1 MFDRITLESRKLYSV
16 AWITALP
23 SELAAAIAM
32 LDERHNE
39 PADFAVHHHVDSN
52 SYSWGRIGKHNVV
65 ITSLPDGVYG
75 TTSATGTAMS
85 LVSSLPHI
93 RIGLLV
99 GIGGGHPTSNK
110 ANGHDIRLGDIAVNQ
125 PTGTHGGIIQ
135 YDLVKATSSGRE
147 RKGFLTGT
155 PDVLRKAVAALKADH
170 RMQDSQVPQI
180 LSEAMRKYPKM
191 LKAKPGCK
199 YQGSVNDR
207 LFESTYEHIYGADCN
222 NCAPEKEIRRDE
234 RDSSDPEIH
243 YGIILSGNTLVK
255 DGVQRDK
262 IIKDV
267 GEKEEDCICFEME
280 AAGLMNSF
288 PCLVIRGI
296 CDYADTHKDDR
307 WQDYAAVTAAAYAKE
322 LLGYV
327 SSAELISAQ
336 KIGDILKDGQSS

>member
-1 MFDRITLESRKLYSV
+1 MMPERITLENRTLYSV

-23 SELAAAIAM
+23 KELAAAIAM

-39 PADFAVHHHVDSN
+39 PADFSIQHHVDSN

-75 TTSATGTAMS
+75 TTSAAGTAMS

-93 RIGLLV
+93 KIGILV
-99 GIGGGHPTSNK
+99 GIGGGHPNPSK
-110 ANGHDIRLGDIAVNQ
+110 GRDIRLGDIAVNH

-135 YDLVKATSSGRE
+135 YDLGKTTSNGWKL
-147 RKGFLTGT
+147 KGFLNGT
-155 PDVLRKAVAALKADH
+155 PDVLRKALAALKAEH
-170 RMQDSQVPQI
+170 EMEDSQVPKI
-180 LSEAMRKYPKM
+180 ISDAMRKYPKM
-191 LKAKPGCK
+191 YNAKPGYK
-199 YQGSVNDR
+199 HQGSANDR
-207 LFESTYEHIYGADCN
+207 LFESEYKHVNGIDCSMCVN
-222 NCAPEKEIRRDE
+222 KEILRGNRASD
-234 RDSSDPEIH
+234 DPEIH
-243 YGIILSGNTLVK
+243 YGTILSGNTLVK
-255 DGVQRDK
+255 DGTERDK

-296 CDYADTHKDDR
+296 CDYADTHKNDQ
-307 WQDYAAVTAAAYAKE
+307 WQEYAAITAAAYAKE

-327 SSAELISAQ
+327 SGAELQCAQ
-336 KIGDILKDGQSS
+336 KLSDIIKDGQFA